1 MEPSQ
6 AITEDAGRT
15 RVCSVLFLDIEDYS
29 KRDVAEQVRLKN
41 IFNLVMTSALGHVEP
56 DERVVVDTGDGAAIT
71 FLGDPERALYVALE
85 VFDNVREL
93 PVRMGINLGPVSL
106 MKDLN
111 GLDNVIGDGI
121 NVAQRIMSF
130 ARGGELLVSRA
141 FYDVVSRLSDDYES
155 MFKTE
160 GSHTDKHQRAHD
172 VYSVSKAVRVGRKVA
187 GEQLKAKKKRRA
199 GPDTTF
205 TPVERTP
212 AQVFDAGTHYMVSG
226 YSRETVTEAVE
237 KLAAKGGKLISPIGQ
252 LGRKWLASVSNP
264 KLAVEAT
271 VEEMGFKRIITG
283 PTKESVELK
292 LQDLV
297 ERGST
302 LLQPPELA
310 DGVWTAVCEQI

>member
-1 MEPSQ
+1 M
-6 AITEDAGRT
+6 AEDSGRT
-15 RVCSVLFLDIEDYS
+15 RVCSVLFLDIVDYS
-29 KRDVAEQVRLKN
+29 RRDVAEQVRLKQM
-41 IFNLVMTSALGHVEP
+41 FNMVLSSALGHVEP
-56 DERVVVDTGDGAAIT
+56 DERVIVDTGDGAAIT

-85 VFDNVREL
+85 VFDNVGEL
-93 PVRMGINLGPVSL
+93 PVRMGINLGAVSL

-130 ARGGELLVSRA
+130 ASSGELLVSRH
-141 FYDVVSRLSDDYES
+141 FYDVVSRLSDDYAS
-155 MFKTE
+155 MFRME

-187 GEQLKAKKKRRA
+187 AAQVKAKKQRRA

-212 AQVFDAGTHYMVSG
+212 AQVFDAGTHYLVSG
-226 YSRETVTEAVE
+226 YSKEGVTEAVD
-237 KLAAKGGKLISPIGQ
+237 KLAAQGGKLISPLSQ
-252 LGRKWLASVSNP
+252 VGRKWLASVTNP

-271 VEEMGFKRIITG
+271 VEELGFKRVITG
-283 PTKESVELK
+283 PTRESVQLK
-292 LQDLV
+292 LEDFI

-302 LLQPPELA
+302 LVQEPELT
-310 DGVWTAVCEQI
+310 DGMWTAVCEHV

>member
-1 MEPSQ
+1 L
-6 AITEDAGRT
+6 EDFGRT
-15 RVCSVLFLDIEDYS
+15 RVCSILFLDIVDYS
-29 KRDVAEQVRLKN
+29 RRDVAEQIRLKN

-56 DERVVVDTGDGAAIT
+56 NERVVVDTGDGAAIT

-85 VFDNVREL
+85 VFDNVGEL

-111 GLDNVIGDGI
+111 GSDNVIGDGI

-130 ARGGELLVSRA
+130 AGSGELLVSRV
-141 FYDVVSRLSDDYES
+141 FYDIVSRLSDDYAA
-155 MFKTE
+155 MFKME
-160 GSHTDKHQRAHD
+160 GSHTDKHERAHD
-172 VYSVSKAVRVGRKVA
+172 VYSVSKAVRVGRRVH

-205 TPVERTP
+205 TPMDRTP

-226 YSRETVTEAVE
+226 YSEESVRDAVQ
-237 KLAAKGGKLISPIGQ
+237 KLSEGGGKLIAPLSQ
-252 LGRKWLASVSNP
+252 MGRKWLASVSNP
-264 KLAVEAT
+264 KLEIEAR
-271 VEEMGFKRIITG
+271 VEEMGFKRVITG
-283 PTKESVELK
+283 PTEEAVQLK

-302 LLQPPELA
+302 VVQAPELA
-310 DGVWTAVCEQI
+310 DGVWTAVCEQVTG